1 MVCFVRASSFVP
13 KLPTVVAVGLAAA
26 SLAAGGCGQRNQFQ
40 PPPPPTVTVNRPVE
54 RPVEEWIVFTGSTR
68 AEKTV
73 ELRARVRGYLERIA
87 FEDGANV
94 KEGDLLFVIEKAPF
108 EAEVAAAK
116 ASIERAQAALELAQA
131 NLRRTTQ
138 LSASNAISKQQLDVD
153 QAELATAEANLS
165 AAKATLTQADLN
177 LGYTEIHAPIH
188 GRIGR
193 HLIDVG
199 NLILPDQTLLA
210 VIESTDPI
218 HAYFSVSERDLMR
231 LEQLAPAG
239 PNAPSPKLEMA
250 LGDEG
255 DFEFEGELDFSQL
268 GIDPGTGTS
277 LRRAVFANP
286 KGTLV
291 PGMFVRVRVRL
302 GKPEPR
308 LLVEQRALGSD
319 QRGDFVLV
327 VNEKNVVEYRPVEL
341 GTTTDGMR
349 VIKKGLAPDEWIV
362 VNGLQRARPGAEVKP
377 ETVEVQTHVAADRS
391 PASVARH
398 GEGE

>member
-1 MVCFVRASSFVP
+1 MVRCVRAKSFLNR
-13 KLPTVVAVGLAAA
+13 LPALAVVGLTAA
-26 SLAAGGCGQRNQFQ
+26 GCGQRNQFQ

-54 RPVEEWIVFTGSTR
+54 RPVEEWVVFTGSTR

-87 FEDGANV
+87 FQDGASV

-116 ASIERAQAALELAQA
+116 ASVERASAALELAQA

-165 AAKATLTQADLN
+165 AAKATLRQADLN
-177 LGYTEIHAPIH
+177 LGYTEIRAPID

-199 NLILPDQTLLA
+199 NLVLPDQTLLA

-218 HAYFSVSERDLMR
+218 QAYFNVSERDLMR
-231 LEQLAPAG
+231 IDQLAPAG
-239 PNAPSPKLEMA
+239 PSAPSPKLEMA
-250 LGDEG
+250 LGDAG
-255 DFEFEGELDFSQL
+255 DFEYEGELDFSQL

-286 KGTLV
+286 EGTLV

-302 GKPEPR
+302 GKPEPK

-341 GTTTDGMR
+341 GTSADGMR
-349 VIKKGLAPDEWIV
+349 VITKGLAADEWIV

-377 ETVEVQTHVAADRS
+377 EKADGQTHVAAAGS
-391 PASVARH
+391 PASAAQH

>member
-1 MVCFVRASSFVP
+1 MWSRRF
-13 KLPTVVAVGLAAA
+13 LPAILAAA
-26 SLAAGGCGQRNQFQ
+26 GLAAGGCGERNQFQ
-40 PPPPPTVTVNRPVE
+40 PPPPPTVTVDQPVE
-54 RPVEEWIVFTGSTR
+54 RPVEEWAVFTGSTR

-87 FEDGANV
+87 FEDGASV

-116 ASIERAQAALELAQA
+116 ANVERSQAALELAQA

-138 LSASNAISKQQLDVD
+138 LSTSNAISKQQLDVD
-153 QAELATAEANLS
+153 RAELATAEANLNAS
-165 AAKATLTQADLN
+165 KAALTQAELN
-177 LGYTEIHAPIH
+177 LGYTDIHAPMD

-193 HLIDVG
+193 HLLDVG
-199 NLILPDQTLLA
+199 NLVLPDQTLLA

-218 HAYFSVSERDLMR
+218 HAYFNISERDLSR
-231 LEQLAPAG
+231 IEQLAPAG
-239 PNAPSPKLEMA
+239 PNATSPKLEMA
-250 LGDEG
+250 LGDLA
-255 DFEFEGELDFSQL
+255 DFQHEGELDFSQL
-268 GIDPGTGTS
+268 GVDPGTGTS
-277 LRRAVFANP
+277 LRRATFANP
-286 KGTLV
+286 DGNLV

-341 GTTTDGMR
+341 GASSDGMR
-349 VIKKGLAPDEWIV
+349 VIEKGLAPNEWVV
-362 VNGLQRARPGAEVKP
+362 VNGLQRARPG
-377 ETVEVQTHVAADRS
+377 VEVTPEKAEAAAHVAATISDVS
-391 PASVARH
+391 AAAP